1 MKIKEIKKAIKK
13 FEAYDRVYFD
23 GRLSSA
29 LIVVLCFII
38 IILIQ
43 FLKNVNIFYIIFQS
57 LYYIFCF
64 YKLICKF

>member
-29 LIVVLCFII
+29 LIVVLSFII
-38 IILIQ
+38 IICITLLI
-43 FLKNVNIFYIIFQS
+43 VIF
-57 LYYIFCF
+57 
-64 YKLICKF
+64 

>member
-29 LIVVLCFII
+29 LIVVLSFII
-38 IILIQ
+38 IICIILLIVI
-43 FLKNVNIFYIIFQS
+43 KDYILGEIKWM
-57 LYYIFCF
+57 I
-64 YKLICKF
+64 